1 MEHLD
6 IILEFIG
13 AATVSAG
20 FMKFVDWLDHGGRR
34 NDNG

>member
-13 AATVSAG
+13 AATVSFG
-20 FMKFVDWLDHGGRR
+20 CMKIIDWLDCGRR
-34 NDNG
+34 IK

>member
-6 IILEFIG
+6 TILAIIG

-20 FMKFVDWLDHGGRR
+20 FMKLVDWLDRGGRR
-34 NDNG
+34 ADNG